1 MPSNHD
7 GTMVVTYASLD
18 LAAGAIDLQSK
29 KLQEDLA
36 AIQQM
41 IRNVSELWVGEA
53 KEAYDTA
60 QRGWDADATAIHGA
74 LSEISRK
81 VRDASAAYQAGD
93 KRARA
98 NFE

>member
-1 MPSNHD
+1 MSTND

-18 LAAGAIDLQSK
+18 LAAGDIDRQSRQ
-29 KLQEDLA
+29 LQEDLA
-36 AIQQM
+36 SIKRMVAS
-41 IRNVSELWVGEA
+41 VSELWVGEA
-53 KEAYDTA
+53 KSAYDTA
-60 QRGWDADATAIHGA
+60 QAGWDRDATGIHTA

-81 VRDASAAYQAGD
+81 VREAGTAYQAGD